1 MSEVS
6 YKTMTQNVS
15 LLGAILGDVIA
26 EAQSP
31 ALLEKIERIRL
42 LSKSEKASHEQ
53 DASELIELLSNLT
66 DDELVPVARA
76 FSQFLN
82 LTNIADQQHSHSR
95 EMDELYSATET
106 LNRSFALL
114 KEQDIDEQ
122 TIVAAVNDLSI
133 ELVLTAHPTE
143 ITRRSLI
150 HKYEEIDDCLSRLE
164 LQGRTER
171 ETQRVNQRLR
181 ELITQVW
188 YSHDFRAA
196 KPSPIDEAKWGFA
209 VVENS
214 LWEAVPAFLRRL
226 DTTLSLATGVR
237 LPINAKP
244 IQFTS
249 WMGGDRDGN
258 PNVTA
263 KVTEE
268 VMLLS
273 RWMATDLY
281 LKSIATLI
289 DELSMT
295 ACTQALR
302 DLAGGAHEP
311 YRAVLRGVRKELKQ
325 TLANLE
331 ARLNQQVLP
340 YEGELCEE
348 AQLWDPVFACYESLL
363 ESGMQTI
370 AKGAIL
376 DTLRCIRCFGLHLVK
391 HDIRQESGRH
401 AEVMTE
407 LTEYLNLGDY
417 QQWNESERQDF
428 LLRELQNPRPL
439 IAQHWQPSASV
450 QEVLDSVAVV
460 AGQPRDAL
468 GSYVI
473 SMARQ
478 PSDVLAVRLLLKE
491 MGMLEPMPVAP
502 LFETLDDLNRAAE
515 VMRTLLSQDVYR
527 SRIDNYQMVMIG
539 YSDSAKDAGVMAAS
553 WAQYKAQEELL
564 EVCRA
569 AGVSLTLFHG
579 RGGSIGRGG
588 APAHEALMSQPPGSL
603 AAGLRVT
610 EQGEMIRTK
619 LGLSSIAI
627 KTFALYTNAILQAN
641 LLEPPKPKPEWRE
654 VMNRLSDE
662 SCQFYRALVRDNSDF
677 VTYFRYATP
686 EQELAKLPLGSRPAR
701 RKSGGGIESLRAIPW
716 IFSWSQNRLMLPA
729 WLGAAQALQE
739 RMNAGEDKLL
749 QSMAAQW
756 PFFESRLSM
765 LQMVF
770 AKCDAELSAYYDQQL
785 VPAELQYIGE
795 QLRRQLAEDVG
806 SLQRLRG
813 IDAHEPVADWAS
825 ESVRL
830 RNIYIHPLNLLQVE
844 LLKRNRARE
853 RPLLDEAIMVTIAG
867 IAAGL
872 RNTG

>member
-15 LLGAILGDVIA
+15 LLGAMLGDVIA

-31 ALLEKIERIRL
+31 GLLAKVERIRL
-42 LSKSEKASHEQ
+42 LSKSEKAGDDQ
-53 DASELIELLSNLT
+53 DGNELIELLTSLT

-114 KEQDIDEQ
+114 KEQKIDEA
-122 TIVAAVNDLSI
+122 TIVSAVNDLSI
-133 ELVLTAHPTE
+133 DLVLTAHPTE

-164 LQGRTER
+164 LQGLTPR

-226 DTTLSLATGVR
+226 DTTLNVATGVG
-237 LPINAKP
+237 LPITAKP

-263 KVTEE
+263 EVTEE
-268 VMLLS
+268 VLLLS

-281 LKSIATLI
+281 LKSIVTLI

-295 ACTQALR
+295 ACTPELR
-302 DLAGGAHEP
+302 ALAGGAHEP
-311 YRAVLRGVRKELKQ
+311 YRAVLRGVRQQLKQ
-325 TLANLE
+325 TKANIE
-331 ARLNQQVLP
+331 ARLDQQVLP
-340 YEGELCEE
+340 HEEELHEE
-348 AQLWDPVFACYESLL
+348 EQLWGPVFACYESLL
-363 ESGMQTI
+363 ASGMETI

-391 HDIRQESGRH
+391 HDVRQESGRH
-401 AEVMTE
+401 ADVMAE
-407 LTEYLNLGDY
+407 LVEYLNLGDY
-417 QQWNESERQDF
+417 QRWNESERQAF

-439 IAQHWQPSASV
+439 ISSHWKPSADV

-460 AGQPRDAL
+460 ARQPLNAL

-478 PSDVLAVRLLLKE
+478 PSDVLVVQLLLKE
-491 MGMLEPMPVAP
+491 MGMEQPMPVAP

-515 VMRTLLSQDVYR
+515 VMRTLLSQEAYR
-527 SRIDNYQMVMIG
+527 ERIDNYQMVMIG

-564 EVCRA
+564 EVCGS
-569 AGVSLTLFHG
+569 AGVALTLFHG

-641 LLEPPKPKPEWRE
+641 LLEPPQPKAEWRE

-662 SCQFYRALVRDNSDF
+662 SCQFYRALVRDNPDF

-729 WLGAAQALQE
+729 WLGAAQALQA
-739 RMNAGEDKLL
+739 RMTASEEGLL
-749 QSMAAQW
+749 QNMAAEW

-770 AKCDAELSAYYDQQL
+770 AKCDAELSAYYDRQL

-795 QLRRQLAEDVG
+795 QLRHQLAEDVC
-806 SLQRLRG
+806 SLQTLRG
-813 IDAHEPVADWAS
+813 IDPSKPIDDWAS

>member
-15 LLGAILGDVIA
+15 LLGAMLGDVIA

-31 ALLEKIERIRL
+31 ALLDKIERIRL
-42 LSKSEKASHEQ
+42 LSKSGQAGSQ
-53 DASELIELLSNLT
+53 ADASELIELLADLS

-106 LNRSFALL
+106 LKRSFAQLS
-114 KEQDIDEQ
+114 EQGIDQ
-122 TIVAAVNDLSI
+122 QAVLTAVNDLSMD
-133 ELVLTAHPTE
+133 LVLTAHPTE

-164 LQGRTER
+164 LQGRTQR
-171 ETQRVNQRLR
+171 ETERVNQRLR

-188 YSHDFRAA
+188 YSHDFRAE

-214 LWEAVPAFLRRL
+214 LWQAVPAFIRRL
-226 DTTLSLATGVR
+226 DTTLFDATGVH
-237 LPINAKP
+237 LPITAKP
-244 IQFTS
+244 IAFTS

-263 KVTEE
+263 KVTAE

-273 RWMATDLY
+273 RWMATDLH

-295 ACTQALR
+295 ACTDELRALAK
-302 DLAGGAHEP
+302 DAHEP
-311 YRAVLRGVRKELKQ
+311 YRAVLREVRQQLKQ
-325 TLANLE
+325 TKANIE
-331 ARLNQQVLP
+331 ARLNGELTP
-340 YEGELCEE
+340 FDEELCEE
-348 AQLWDPVFACYESLL
+348 AQLWAPVFACYESLL
-363 ESGMQTI
+363 ACGMKSI
-370 AKGAIL
+370 AQGAIL
-376 DTLRCIRCFGLHLVK
+376 DALRCIRCFGLHLVK
-391 HDIRQESGRH
+391 HDIRQESSRH
-401 AEVMTE
+401 SEVMGE

-417 QQWNESERQDF
+417 RQWDESQRQTF
-428 LLRELQNPRPL
+428 LLAELNNPRPL
-439 IAQHWQPSASV
+439 MARHWQPSAAV
-450 QEVLDSVAVV
+450 QEVLDSVEVV
-460 AGQPRDAL
+460 AGQPLDAL

-478 PSDVLAVRLLLKE
+478 PSDVLAVQLLLKE
-491 MGMLEPMPVAP
+491 KGMNELMPVAP
-502 LFETLDDLNRAAE
+502 LFETLDDLNRAAT
-515 VMRTLLSQDVYR
+515 VMRTLLNHEVYR
-527 SRIDNYQMVMIG
+527 QSINDYHMVMIG
-539 YSDSAKDAGVMAAS
+539 YSDSAKDAGVMSAS
-553 WAQYKAQEELL
+553 WAQYRAQEELL
-564 EVCRA
+564 EVCHE
-569 AGVSLTLFHG
+569 AGVALTLFHG

-627 KTFALYTNAILQAN
+627 KTFALYTDAILKAN
-641 LLEPPKPKPEWRE
+641 LMEPPAPKPEWRQ

-662 SCQFYRALVRDNSDF
+662 SCRCYRALVRENADF
-677 VTYFRYATP
+677 VTYFRFATP

-729 WLGAAQALQE
+729 WLGAAQALQQ
-739 RMNAGEDKLL
+739 RMVDGDGELL
-749 QSMAAQW
+749 DSMAAQW

-770 AKCDAELSAYYDQQL
+770 AKCDAQLSAYYDQQL
-785 VPAELQYIGE
+785 VPAELQYIGG
-795 QLRRQLAEDVG
+795 QLRGQLAADVA
-806 SLQRLRG
+806 SLQRLLG
-813 IDAHEPVADWAS
+813 IDSNQPVTDWAS

-844 LLKRNRARE
+844 LLKRNRQRE